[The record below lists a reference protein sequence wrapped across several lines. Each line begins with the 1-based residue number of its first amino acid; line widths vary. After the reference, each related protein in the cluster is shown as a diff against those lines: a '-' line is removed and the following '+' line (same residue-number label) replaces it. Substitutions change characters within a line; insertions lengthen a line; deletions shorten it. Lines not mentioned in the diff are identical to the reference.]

1 MKEFSINLIDTKD
14 TIIQKNP
21 DKTPISSNFDGG
33 RAKNIIIK
41 QEKEKKVI

>member
-14 TIIQKNP
+14 TIIKKNP
-21 DKTPISSNFDGG
+21 DKTPISTNFDGG